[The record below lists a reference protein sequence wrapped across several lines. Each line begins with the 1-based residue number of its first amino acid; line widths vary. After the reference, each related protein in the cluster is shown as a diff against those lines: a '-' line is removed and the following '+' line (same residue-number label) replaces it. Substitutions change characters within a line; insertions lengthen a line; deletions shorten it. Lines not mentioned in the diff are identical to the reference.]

1 MNADRTFW
9 IGKDHNICEDFALA
23 EVDNIGIAYAIVS
36 DGCSA
41 SKEVDFGA
49 RVMAM
54 AAKQSLRLGGH
65 TLSPPDF
72 GNDVISNAKR
82 AVRQFPYLSLQCLDA
97 TLLAAWVK
105 DGIVTVNMFGDGVFI
120 HRMNTGVVNSV
131 HIHLTSNAPDYL
143 SYNLDPLRRQ
153 AYDKLVD
160 NKKEV
165 TIRMGTQ
172 GMVVKTTALKPFE
185 PYTLTVPVEAG
196 DVLAV
201 VSDGINSFRKSDY
214 TPIPWEELIDE
225 FTGFKNFEGEFV
237 LRRVSAFKRKCL
249 KEGITHSDDISVA
262 AILV

>member
-9 IGKDHNICEDFALA
+9 IGKDHTICEDFALA
-23 EVDNIGIAYAIVS
+23 EVDDIGITYAIVS

-54 AAKQSLRLGGH
+54 SAKASLRLGGH
-65 TLSPPDF
+65 MLTPEQF
-72 GNDVISNAKR
+72 GMDVISNARR

-97 TLLAAWVK
+97 TLLVAWVK
-105 DGIVTVNMFGDGVFI
+105 DGNLTANMFGDGVLV
-120 HRMNTGVVNSV
+120 HRTKTGVNLV

-143 SYNLDPLRRQ
+143 SYQIDPFRMQ
-153 AYDKLVD
+153 AYDKLTD

-165 TIRMGTQ
+165 TIRIGSQGT
-172 GMVVKTTALKPFE
+172 VVKTTALKPFE
-185 PYTLTVPVEAG
+185 PYTLNVPVEAG
-196 DVLAV
+196 DVIAV
-201 VSDGINSFRKSDY
+201 ISDGINSFRKSDY
-214 TPIPWEELIDE
+214 TPIPWEELIEE

-237 LRRVSAFKRKCL
+237 LRRVSAFKRRCL